1 MVIRQGQI
9 WWADMSEE
17 PIGSAPG
24 FRRPVIIVQ
33 SETFNRTR
41 LPTVVCVLV
50 TSNLRLLDGLGNV
63 LLESGES
70 GLPKDSVANV
80 TQILTLDRSQLL
92 ERVSPLPS
100 TVVDEVL
107 AGVQVVLGL
116 PPRVAWLR
124 S

>member
-1 MVIRQGQI
+1 MIRQGQV
-9 WWADMSEE
+9 WWADMSDE
-17 PIGSAPG
+17 PVGSGPG
-24 FRRPVIIVQ
+24 FRRPVVIVQ

-63 LLESGES
+63 LLAGGES
-70 GLPKDSVANV
+70 GLPRDSVANV

-92 ERVSPLPS
+92 ERVGQLPA
-100 TVVDEVL
+100 TVLDDVL
-107 AGVQVVLGL
+107 AGVQIVLGL